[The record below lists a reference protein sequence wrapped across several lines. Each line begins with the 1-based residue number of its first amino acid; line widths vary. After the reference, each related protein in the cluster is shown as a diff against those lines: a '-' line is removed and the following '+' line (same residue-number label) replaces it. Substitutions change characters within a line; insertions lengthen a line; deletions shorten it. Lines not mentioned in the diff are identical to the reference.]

1 MSKTYYIEND
11 GFRIRAMM
19 IDNELLVDGYYV
31 SDQLGFDDPDEA
43 IALYTDWEEV
53 VTIEP
58 EDEEFGCVMINRFA
72 VYQMCRASICERA
85 KEFWKWI
92 TTYVYDYVYQKEHFD
107 ELLKDM
113 SFVNIMLKRLEELSA
128 QKTQSDLRLCTD

>member
-1 MSKTYYIEND
+1 MSKIYDVEKD
-11 GFRIRAMM
+11 GFRIRAIM

-31 SDQLGFDDPDEA
+31 SDQLGFADPDEA
-43 IALYTDWEEV
+43 IALYTDWKEL

-58 EDEEFGCVMINRFA
+58 EDEDVGCVMINSFA
-72 VYQMCRASICERA
+72 VYQMCQASKCEKA

-92 TTYVYDYVYQKEHFD
+92 TTYVYDYVYQREHFD

-113 SFVNIMLKRLEELSA
+113 SFVESMIERLEELSTR
-128 QKTQSDLRLCTD
+128 KTKNDLKLCTD